1 MKKILI
7 VSGVPIRT
15 DTNMGKT
22 LHVLFS
28 KFNKSEIIQLYFHP
42 QTPNVDICSSYYRI
56 TEKQIIKS
64 MFGVLN
70 KFGEKVLPSLRGEN
84 TVKPEKNIIFLTK
97 FKENILVRIV
107 REIIWSFTNWKNK
120 DFIEWLE
127 QEKPDVIFSIMQDV
141 NGITKLVTWIA
152 KKYNIPVV
160 LFITDD
166 YYNDNEMNKNIIRKL
181 YFKKRKDL
189 NKELAKYCKI
199 IVGCSEKATN
209 YFSDELNIPKSEVLY
224 TPSANM
230 YLEMP
235 YKKQSNDRPLK
246 IRYFG
251 NLGLG
256 RWKVLKELGNVLR
269 RINEN
274 KKTSVCIL
282 EVYSSVTDQDIIKEL
297 NIENG
302 CIYKGWVYGDSY
314 LSLLQ
319 ETDIAVH
326 VESFDEAMIRRTWV
340 SISTKIADYLGAGKC
355 ILGIGSKELA
365 SIDHIKEVACV
376 VDDLDDLEKKL
387 CNLINNPVLR
397 MKYQKKARDFSLI
410 HHNRKKIC
418 EKINNM
424 IEL

>member
-7 VSGVPIRT
+7 VSGLPIRT
-15 DTNMGKT
+15 DTNTGKT

-97 FKENILVRIV
+97 FKENILVRIA

-127 QEKPDVIFSIMQDV
+127 QEQPDVIFSIMQDV

-199 IVGCSEKATN
+199 IVGCSEKAAN

-256 RWKVLKELGNVLR
+256 RWKILKELGNVLR

-282 EVYSSVTDQDIIKEL
+282 EVYSSVKDQDIIKEL

-387 CNLINNPVLR
+387 SNLINNPVLR
-397 MKYQKKARDFSLI
+397 MKYQKKARDLSLKK
-410 HHNRKKIC
+410 HNREIISKKL
-418 EKINNM
+418 KRM
-424 IEL
+424 L